1 MFKKS
6 GKLSVAFQL
15 GRKGSLVVRRAAHQP
30 NIRILP
36 KGRRVSECRRD
47 AITRTHVCVWV
58 CVCERERLL
67 LLRWVDRQGGA
78 AGPQR
83 QFSSDG

>member
-30 NIRILP
+30 KIRILP
-36 KGRRVSECRRD
+36 KGRRVSVGGMRSR
-47 AITRTHVCVWV
+47 TRV
-58 CVCERERLL
+58 CVCARLL
-67 LLRWVDRQGGA
+67 SLRWVDRQGGA

>member
-15 GRKGSLVVRRAAHQP
+15 GRKGSLIVRRAAHQP

-47 AITRTHVCVWV
+47 VITCTRVCGW
-58 CVCERERLL
+58 VCERETVIVE
-67 LLRWVDRQGGA
+67 VD
-78 AGPQR
+78 
-83 QFSSDG
+83 